1 MKGLKAFVIVPLV
14 LLAAAQAQAQQVVV
28 DRDLVYYSDKGNDL
42 RLDIAR
48 PAQADQPLPVVIF
61 LPIPTSKARATYAEQ
76 LTSAAKRGYV
86 GVTLGYHF
94 IEIEDN
100 GKARY
105 PFPTQLLDVK
115 RAIRWLRANA
125 DKYHIDGE
133 KIGVIGWSYGGYL
146 ALMAGLT
153 GPDAGLEPSPAGA
166 DTKVQ
171 AVVSL
176 GGFIDWEKMDDA
188 EASWSLGGSA
198 ADIPEVYTK
207 ANPISHVSSE
217 NPPVLLI
224 YGKKD
229 GIVTYDQAVAL
240 DRKLKDAGVQESILV
255 INEADHLDV
264 AGYADKEVV
273 WRFFDE
279 NLKPKS
285 N

>member
-1 MKGLKAFVIVPLV
+1 MKRMRAFLIVPLV
-14 LLAAAQAQAQQVVV
+14 LLAAAQAQAQQVVL
-28 DRDLVYYSDKGNDL
+28 DRDIVYYSDKGNDL

-48 PAQADQPLPVVIF
+48 PAAADQPVPAIIF
-61 LPIPTSKARATYAEQ
+61 LPIPTSKARATYAAQ
-76 LTSAAKRGYV
+76 LTSAAQRGYV
-86 GVTLGYHF
+86 GVTLGYHY
-94 IEIEDN
+94 IELEDH

-125 DKYHIDGE
+125 DTYHVDAE

-153 GPDAGLEPSPAGA
+153 GPDDGLEPSPAGA

-176 GGFIDWEKMDDA
+176 GGFIDWEKMDDS
-188 EASWSLGGSA
+188 EAAWSLGGSA

-207 ANPISHVSSE
+207 ASPLSHASSDS
-217 NPPVLLI
+217 PPVLLI
-224 YGKKD
+224 YGKRD

-240 DRKLKDAGVQESILV
+240 DRKLKEGGVAESLLL
-255 INEADHLDV
+255 INEADHIDV
-264 AGYADKEVV
+264 SGYVDKEVV
-273 WRFFDE
+273 WRFFDQY
-279 NLKPKS
+279 LKPQG